1 MNLRG
6 LQFTFS
12 RITRN
17 AKQLF
22 EYRLRSQRKPGTPDN
37 HYYKRKRII
46 RIKEEYQCTTLIETG
61 TFYGQMT
68 HAMAGIFEKVISIEI
83 SSKLAIGNQKQFQAY
98 PNITILHGDSSQLLS
113 QAIALS
119 SGKILFWLDG
129 HYSGK
134 GTGIG
139 QEISPIL
146 RELDAIAI
154 SGITE
159 YCLIID
165 DRRLFEN
172 GTDYPEVGI
181 LLNKLRELSPT
192 YEVVYDRDALIFGNF
207 NMELNVQ
214 N

>member
-1 MNLRG
+1 MTIKMNLRG

-61 TFYGQMT
+61 TFYGP
-68 HAMAGIFEKVISIEI
+68 KISIEI